1 MARRLGAVLGALG
14 VALIGILA
22 AQLWGRTA
30 GLVAMALAAVYIPSI
45 LVSEAMMSE
54 QLFVV
59 LMLAALVTAIH
70 QRGSPHRYRVR
81 GRCRAPR
88 RARGADPRQRR

>member
-22 AQLWGRTA
+22 LQLWGRAA
-30 GLVAMALAAVYIPSI
+30 GLVATVLAAIYVPSI
-45 LVSEAMMSE
+45 LVGAAIMSE

-59 LMLAALVTAIH
+59 LMLAALVLGDL
-70 QRGSPHRYRVR
+70 QRGSPHRY
-81 GRCRAPR
+81 
-88 RARGADPRQRR
+88 ARGPPASSPASRC